1 MCENIQARVGGGQ
14 VRRRGEYT
22 LRPWARGPG
31 APARRRRPPSATRSS
46 PRPAPPPEASPPPTQ
61 PTTPV
66 ASLRASCPLPPPP
79 GKELG
84 FNGGRNLEAR
94 EKKEAS
100 RHLHDD
106 GAWTIL
112 KPMTGGTSQF
122 ESWVER
128 AFPKGRD
135 YPGGRHLFICG
146 YLVLSHGI

>member
-94 EKKEAS
+94 EKKKRKKSKQTPSGRCVDHIKAND
-100 RHLHDD
+100 RWDQPVRVL
-106 GAWTIL
+106 GL
-112 KPMTGGTSQF
+112 RL
-122 ESWVER
+122 ER

-135 YPGGRHLFICG
+135 YSGGRHC
-146 YLVLSHGI
+146 SS